1 MNRFTRALRASLAAA
16 AMLSTLAAAPAAVLA
31 DAPSASGTAA
41 RAVAWLAAKQ
51 EADGGFSNG
60 FSKGSDVGATADAVL
75 AFSAAGKSLTAVRSR
90 LGRTPLDFLSAQVA
104 GKKLSAG
111 LYAKIALAVKAAG
124 QNPARFG
131 GKDLTALILAGYNE
145 KTGVIGDNVY
155 SHALAML
162 TLARAGAAVPAKAG
176 SALESFQGAN
186 GGWAFMGAGA
196 PDVDTTAV
204 AVQALIAIGRPT
216 STGPVGRGLGY
227 LRSVQNA
234 DGGFPYQTPSDFGT
248 DTNANSTALAAQ
260 AIIASGDQPES
271 WAAAAGNPLSALVSL
286 QQASGALAY
295 QAIMP
300 GDNLVATVGAIP
312 ALLRRTLGAK

>member
-16 AMLSTLAAAPAAVLA
+16 AVLSAVAATPAAVLA
-31 DAPSASGTAA
+31 DTPSASNTAA
-41 RAVAWLAAKQ
+41 RATAWLAARQ
-51 EADGGFSNG
+51 ETDGGFSNG

-75 AFSAAGKSLTAVRSR
+75 AFSAAGKSLTTIRSR
-90 LGRTPLDFLSAQVA
+90 QGKTPLDFLAGQVA
-104 GKKLSAG
+104 AKKLSAG
-111 LYAKIALAVKAAG
+111 LYAKIALAVQAAG

-131 GKDLTALILAGYNE
+131 GKNLTALIQAGYND
-145 KTGVIGDNVY
+145 KSGVIGDTVY
-155 SHALAML
+155 AHSLAVLALAK
-162 TLARAGAAVPAKAG
+162 AGAAVPAKAV

-186 GGWAFMGAGA
+186 GGWAFMGAGD

-216 STGPVGRGLGY
+216 STGAVGRGLGY

-234 DGGFPYQTPSDFGT
+234 DGGYPYQTPSEYGT

-271 WAAAAGNPLSALVSL
+271 WAAAQGNPLSALVAL
-286 QQASGALAY
+286 QQPTGALAY
-295 QAIMP
+295 QAAMP
-300 GDNLVATVGAIP
+300 GDNLVATVGSIP
-312 ALLRRTLGAK
+312 ALFRKTLGGQ